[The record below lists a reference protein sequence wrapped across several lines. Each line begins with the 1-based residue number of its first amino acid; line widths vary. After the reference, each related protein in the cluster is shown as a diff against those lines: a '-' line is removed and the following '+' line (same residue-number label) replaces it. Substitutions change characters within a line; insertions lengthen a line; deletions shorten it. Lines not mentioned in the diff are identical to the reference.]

1 MSLKVAVIGGGN
13 GGFATASQMALAGH
27 EVHLF
32 ELPDFSAN
40 IAELKETPVIEVSG
54 ALLTGEARLAGV
66 SCDPADGFSDCEI
79 VLVTTQT
86 LGHIPTARLI
96 AHYVRLDQGIFLMP
110 GTCGSV
116 LFRQE
121 LDKAGAGGIVAECLS
136 LPYACR
142 KKGPRSVGISR
153 STGTMGLAAF
163 PSERTGEALELFR
176 KVYPGSFGMDNVL
189 EVALC
194 NANILLHPLPT
205 LLSLSR
211 IEFSKGEFYVYNEAY
226 TPSVERAI
234 EALDDEIR
242 AILRKVGFPAPSC
255 KALFEKRYGGPWD
268 EMRAWFR
275 SIGSKGPS
283 GAKAR
288 YITEDVPGGVVL
300 VSSMGRHYGI
310 PTPVADAVISL
321 AGAINGTDYRAE
333 GRTLEFLGLD
343 GLGVDGLRAF
353 LRTGKRPVSKGV

>member
-116 LFRQE
+116 PFRQE

-211 IEFSKGEFYVYNEAY
+211 IEFSKGEFYVYNEA
-226 TPSVERAI
+226 
-234 EALDDEIR
+234 
-242 AILRKVGFPAPSC
+242 
-255 KALFEKRYGGPWD
+255 
-268 EMRAWFR
+268 
-275 SIGSKGPS
+275 
-283 GAKAR
+283 
-288 YITEDVPGGVVL
+288 
-300 VSSMGRHYGI
+300 
-310 PTPVADAVISL
+310 
-321 AGAINGTDYRAE
+321 
-333 GRTLEFLGLD
+333 
-343 GLGVDGLRAF
+343 
-353 LRTGKRPVSKGV
+353 

>member
-1 MSLKVAVIGGGN
+1 MKVAAIGGGN

-116 LFRQE
+116 PFRQE

-136 LPYACR
+136 LLRMPAAKR
-142 KKGPRSVGISR
+142 GRGAWAFRVQQGRS
-153 STGTMGLAAF
+153 GLAAF

-211 IEFSKGEFYVYNEAY
+211 IEFSKGELHVYNEAY

-268 EMRAWFR
+268 ENA
-275 SIGSKGPS
+275 
-283 GAKAR
+283 
-288 YITEDVPGGVVL
+288 GVVPEH
-300 VSSMGRHYGI
+300 REQ
-310 PTPVADAVISL
+310 
-321 AGAINGTDYRAE
+321 GAFRGQSA
-333 GRTLEFLGLD
+333 LHH
-343 GLGVDGLRAF
+343 
-353 LRTGKRPVSKGV
+353 

>member
-1 MSLKVAVIGGGN
+1 
-13 GGFATASQMALAGH
+13 
-27 EVHLF
+27 
-32 ELPDFSAN
+32 
-40 IAELKETPVIEVSG
+40 
-54 ALLTGEARLAGV
+54 
-66 SCDPADGFSDCEI
+66 
-79 VLVTTQT
+79 
-86 LGHIPTARLI
+86 
-96 AHYVRLDQGIFLMP
+96 MP

-116 LFRQE
+116 PFRQE
-121 LDKAGAGGIVAECLS
+121 LDKARAGGIVAECLS

-255 KALFEKRYGGPWD
+255 KALFEKRYGGRG
-268 EMRAWFR
+268 MKCGR
-275 SIGSKGPS
+275 GS
-283 GAKAR
+283 GASGAR
-288 YITEDVPGGVVL
+288 GLPGPKRATSLKMCPEGSCWSPQWGGITASPRL
-300 VSSMGRHYGI
+300 WPMR
-310 PTPVADAVISL
+310 
-321 AGAINGTDYRAE
+321 
-333 GRTLEFLGLD
+333 
-343 GLGVDGLRAF
+343 
-353 LRTGKRPVSKGV
+353 